1 MALILHIDTALEKA
15 SVGISRD
22 GILLDELTS
31 SIPNTHAAFV
41 QSAIQDLMKL
51 SGMGLDRLDA
61 VAVVSGP
68 GSYTGLRVGMAS
80 AKGICYALKKP
91 LIGVC
96 TLEIMTC
103 AALALYPGFDYYA
116 PMIDARRMEVFT
128 ALYNARLE
136 PRLAPAPVILSPD
149 LFLDINSEQKILC
162 FGSGS
167 SKWEKDQILNKN
179 ISLADLN
186 YNGIHLAQ
194 LCYAFYRRN
203 NFIDLAYAE
212 PLYLK
217 DFYFRNAEKR

>member
-15 SVGISRD
+15 SVGVSKD
-22 GILLDELTS
+22 GVLLRELTS
-31 SIPNTHAAFV
+31 SVPNAHAAFV
-41 QSAIQDLMKL
+41 QPAIQEVME
-51 SGMGLDRLDA
+51 SQQIGLERLDA
-61 VAVVSGP
+61 VGVVSGP

-91 LIGVC
+91 LIGIC
-96 TLEIMTC
+96 TLEVMTC
-103 AALALYPGFDYYA
+103 AAIDLFPGFDYYA

-136 PRLAPAPVILSPD
+136 PRIDPSPVILSPD
-149 LFLDINSEQKILC
+149 LFLDVNSKQKILC

-167 SKWEKDQILNKN
+167 SKWEKGQILNKN
-179 ISLADLN
+179 ISLVDLD

-194 LCYAFYRRN
+194 LFFTFYGKN
-203 NFIDLAYAE
+203 NFIDLAYSE

-217 DFYFRNAEKR
+217 DFYFRNTEKG

>member
-15 SVGISRD
+15 SVGVSKD
-22 GILLDELTS
+22 GVLLRELTS
-31 SIPNTHAAFV
+31 SVPNAHAAFV
-41 QSAIQDLMKL
+41 QPAIQEVME
-51 SGMGLDRLDA
+51 SQQIGLERLDA
-61 VAVVSGP
+61 VGVVSGP

-91 LIGVC
+91 LAGVC
-96 TLEIMTC
+96 TLEVMTC
-103 AALALYPGFDYYA
+103 AAIDLFPGFDYYA

-136 PRLAPAPVILSPD
+136 PRVAPCPAILSPD
-149 LFLDINSEQKILC
+149 LFSDINNGKKILC
-162 FGSGS
+162 FGNGS
-167 SKWEKDQILNKN
+167 SKWEKEQILNKN

-194 LCYAFYRRN
+194 LFFAFYRKN
-203 NFIDLAYAE
+203 NFIDLAYSE

-217 DFYFRNAEKR
+217 DFYFRNSEKG